1 MITNEVWSEIW
12 QESNKW
18 VEDLKLKYPKTMVR
32 EEIKERAKDKMW
44 AKYFHL
50 LNESMVGDL
59 FWSVDKDR
67 QDQLMEAH
75 LKEVEV
81 YSYILSLIEKDNK

>member
-1 MITNEVWSEIW
+1 MT
-12 QESNKW
+12 K
-18 VEDLKLKYPKTMVR
+18 
-32 EEIKERAKDKMW
+32 EEIKERAKDKIW

-50 LNESMVGDL
+50 LNESMASDL

-67 QDQLMEAH
+67 QKELREAH
-75 LKEVEV
+75 LKDLEV